1 VTSHDRVF
9 YWTISIGEGLIV
21 FMVTWLLA
29 ARVSERL
36 IAQPAAAIS
45 AMSLAVILG
54 TVWSAYRGIRR
65 VRHAPLIQTQADS
78 TTSSDAAR

>member
-1 VTSHDRVF
+1 MTQADKVF

-36 IAQPAAAIS
+36 MPQPAAAIS
-45 AMSLAVILG
+45 AMSLAVIMG
-54 TVWSAYRGIRR
+54 TAWSSYRGFKR
-65 VRHAPLIQTQADS
+65 VRHAPGIHTKVDQS
-78 TTSSDAAR
+78 R

>member
-1 VTSHDRVF
+1 MTPTDKVF

-21 FMVTWLLA
+21 FMVTWLIA

-36 IAQPAAAIS
+36 MPQPAAAIS

-54 TVWSAYRGIRR
+54 ATWSTYRGIRR
-65 VRHAPLIQTQADS
+65 VRHAPGVH
-78 TTSSDAAR
+78 TTAA

>member
-1 VTSHDRVF
+1 MTSQDKVF

-29 ARVSERL
+29 ARVSERF

-54 TVWSAYRGIRR
+54 TVWSSYRGIRR
-65 VRHAPLIQTQADS
+65 VRHLAVIRTQVDS
-78 TTSSDAAR
+78 TTSSDATR

>member
-1 VTSHDRVF
+1 MTPTDKVF

-36 IAQPAAAIS
+36 MPQPGAAIS

-54 TVWSAYRGIRR
+54 TAWSVYRGIRR
-65 VRHAPLIQTQADS
+65 VRHTPAIH
-78 TTSSDAAR
+78 TTVDQVR

>member
-1 VTSHDRVF
+1 MTSHDRVF

-29 ARVSERL
+29 ARVSERF
-36 IAQPAAAIS
+36 IPQPTAAIS

-54 TVWSAYRGIRR
+54 TAWSVFRGTRR
-65 VRHAPLIQTQADS
+65 VRHAPVIHATVDQS
-78 TTSSDAAR
+78 H

>member
-1 VTSHDRVF
+1 MKSDDKVF

-29 ARVSERL
+29 ARVSERF
-36 IAQPAAAIS
+36 IAQPSAAIS

-54 TVWSAYRGIRR
+54 TVWSTYRGIRR
-65 VRHAPLIQTQADS
+65 VRRRPVIDNQVDS
-78 TTSSDAAR
+78 TTSFDATR

>member
-1 VTSHDRVF
+1 MTRDDRVF

-29 ARVSERL
+29 ARASERF

-45 AMSLAVILG
+45 AMAIAVIAG
-54 TVWSAYRGIRR
+54 AVWSVYRGTKR
-65 VRHAPLIQTQADS
+65 VHHAPVIHTVDQS
-78 TTSSDAAR
+78 R